1 MVEATPGKEGEG
13 MGGGGGRGGEERG
26 MERTDAS
33 GEKIEQMR
41 GIAKSAQ
48 VLVKAMPER
57 KMMV

>member
-1 MVEATPGKEGEG
+1 M
-13 MGGGGGRGGEERG
+13 GGGRGETGQGEERG
-26 MERTDAS
+26 MKPTDAS